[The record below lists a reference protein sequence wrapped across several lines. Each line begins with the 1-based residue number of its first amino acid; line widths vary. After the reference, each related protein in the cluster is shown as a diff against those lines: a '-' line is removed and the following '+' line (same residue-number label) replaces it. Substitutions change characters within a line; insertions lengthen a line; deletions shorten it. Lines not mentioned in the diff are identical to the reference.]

1 MESKTGA
8 IISATITLILFVG
21 IPYML
26 PSLIPSDLLVQIE
39 QSGFDLAGF
48 TNQIMIIGALTAAM
62 TLVGGFVDP
71 TSIIALLVKIAQAG
85 FSLVLIVVFLGAGD
99 VMSLGLTQFDIA
111 MEGVQS
117 SIIMDLRIFVY
128 VSIATILLKIVQ
140 VYLEWSED
148 RIEAAPPGRI
158 AP

>member
-1 MESKTGA
+1 MANKTGA

-26 PSLIPSDLLVQIE
+26 PSLISPDLIVQIE
-39 QSGFDLAGF
+39 QSGFNLASF
-48 TNQIMIIGALTAAM
+48 TNQIMMIGVLTAAF
-62 TLVGGFVDP
+62 TLVGGFIDP
-71 TSIIALLVKIAQAG
+71 TSIISLLVKMAQAG

-99 VMSLGLTQFDIA
+99 IMSLGITQFDIVA
-111 MEGVQS
+111 EGVQN
-117 SIIMDLRIFVY
+117 SISMDLRVFVY
-128 VSIATILLKIVQ
+128 ISIASILLKMIQ
-140 VYLEWSED
+140 VYLEWNEA